1 MKPMVLLTAIL
12 LIAGTILVAGC
23 VQQPAGPPATA
34 TPTTATTTIPTATP
48 VPPVDSI
55 GVANTTSLG
64 PFLVDARGMTLYY
77 FTKDSPGTGN
87 SSCYNQCVAIWPAFH
102 VTTIR
107 VSPPLSAA
115 DFGEIT
121 RTTGDKQTTF
131 QGWPLYYYQND
142 TAPGDARGQGFNNL
156 WFVVSPAGVVTV
168 SPTTPP
174 TTIPTTVRTTTVR
187 TTIPDSGSDSG
198 SGGGGY

>member
-12 LIAGTILVAGC
+12 LIAGTILAAGC

-55 GVANTTSLG
+55 GVANTSSLG
-64 PFLVDARGMTLYY
+64 SFLVDARGMTLYY

-87 SSCYNQCVAIWPAFH
+87 SSCYNQCAVIWPIFH
-102 VTTIR
+102 VTTIH

-115 DFGEIT
+115 EFGEIT
-121 RTTGDKQTTF
+121 RTTGEKQTTF
-131 QGWPLYYYQND
+131 RGWPLYFYQND
-142 TAPGDARGQGFNNL
+142 TAPGETTGQGVNGI
-156 WFVVSPAGVVTV
+156 WFVVSPSGVVTL
-168 SPTTPP
+168 SPTTPASTVP
-174 TTIPTTVRTTTVR
+174 TTAPTTTVR

-198 SGGGGY
+198 SSGGGY